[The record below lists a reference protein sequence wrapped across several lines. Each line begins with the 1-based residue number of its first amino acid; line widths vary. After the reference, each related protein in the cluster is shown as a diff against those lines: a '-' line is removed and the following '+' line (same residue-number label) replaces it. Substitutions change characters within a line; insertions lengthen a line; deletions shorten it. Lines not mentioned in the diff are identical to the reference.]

1 MKKIKKLITVS
12 ISTLLLVSLA
22 ACGKSQA
29 QTDFEAA
36 TAALETK
43 NQELDAAITELQ
55 TVIDSE
61 EKPLD
66 MTLID
71 TANSLIMSANSGKVL
86 VPEMD
91 KGDEAINAQ
100 VSELNAVDYTS
111 VIADLNDAKTNLQN
125 SIEQLKLVT
134 NPSEEYVLKKLS
146 GVENITAIEAATE
159 DNDPNG
165 QLHKA
170 GGYTSAI
177 FFESDLVPDDTY
189 FVDSSSTIAKGT
201 MGGGSIEV
209 YETVEDAEKR
219 NTYLSSFD
227 GTALSSGAHTVV
239 GTVVVR
245 ISDEMKASDQNTMTE
260 RIIDALTSLE

>member
-1 MKKIKKLITVS
+1 MLNVKRIVTV
-12 ISTLLLVSLA
+12 LLTVLMVTCLT
-22 ACGKSQA
+22 ACGPSQA

-43 NQELDAAITELQ
+43 NQEIDAAIAELQ

-61 EKPLD
+61 DQPLD
-66 MTLID
+66 LTLID
-71 TANSLIMSANSGKVL
+71 TAKSLILDANAGKTL
-86 VPEMD
+86 VPEMAKD
-91 KGDEAINAQ
+91 DDAINAQ

-111 VIADLNDAKTNLQN
+111 VIEELNTSKEDLQR

-146 GVENITAIEAATE
+146 GIANITAIEAATE

-170 GGYTSAI
+170 GGYTSAV
-177 FFESDLVPDDTY
+177 FFESDLVPSDAYIFGDT
-189 FVDSSSTIAKGT
+189 TLEKGT
-201 MGGGSIEV
+201 DGGGCIEV
-209 YETVEDAEKR
+209 YATPEDAEKR
-219 NTYLSSFD
+219 NTYLASFD
-227 GTALSSGAHTVV
+227 GTVLSSGAHTVI

-245 ISDEMKASDQNTMTE
+245 VSNEMKASDQNKMTQ
-260 RIIDALTSLE
+260 RIIDAFTSLD